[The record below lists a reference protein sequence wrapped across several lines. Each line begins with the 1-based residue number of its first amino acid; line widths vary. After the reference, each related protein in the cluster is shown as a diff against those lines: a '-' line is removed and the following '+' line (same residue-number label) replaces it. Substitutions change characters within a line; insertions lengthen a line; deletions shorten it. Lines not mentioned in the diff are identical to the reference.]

1 MSDRR
6 THWEETY
13 TAKDETAVSWF
24 QEHAVRSL
32 AMIKAA
38 APDRSSSIIDIGG
51 GASRLIDDLIDE
63 GYRDLTVLDL
73 SETALS
79 RSQTRLGNKAEAVSW
94 IAADITGW
102 KPERKWD
109 VWHDRAAFHFL
120 VDESA
125 QESYLDALNRG
136 THSGSAVIMATFAL
150 TGPERCSGLPVV
162 RYSPKSLV
170 HRLGNNFVLHDKAE
184 EKHLTPFGTT
194 QAFTYAAFRRR

>member
-1 MSDRR
+1 MPDRH

-38 APDRSSSIIDIGG
+38 APDRTSSIIDIGG
-51 GASRLIDDLIDE
+51 GASRLIDDLIDD
-63 GYRDLTVLDL
+63 GYRDLTVIDL

-79 RSQTRLGNKAEAVSW
+79 RSRARLGNKAETVSW
-94 IAADITGW
+94 IAADITKW
-102 KPERKWD
+102 KPKRTWN

-120 VDESA
+120 IDEEA
-125 QESYLDALNRG
+125 QDAYIDALKRG
-136 THSGSAVIMATFAL
+136 TVSGSAIIMATFAL
-150 TGPERCSGLPVV
+150 TGPQRCSGLPVK
-162 RYSPKSLV
+162 RYSPDTLV
-170 HRLGNNFVLHDKAE
+170 QRLGETFVLYDKAE
-184 EKHLTPFGTT
+184 ETHHTPFGTT